1 MLLAGHFN
9 LINMTQTDN
18 IAEIEL
24 IYKPGISNKPLV
36 NSSLDAYNV
45 LIKFYP
51 ENRLQLQEHFVVA
64 YLNRYNRVLGVMQH
78 TSGGITGTVADMRL
92 IYGAALKAAASGII
106 ISHNHP
112 SGNLKVSNRDR
123 ETTLKFRDA
132 GDLLDIKLLDHII
145 VGLDGQFLSFADE
158 GL

>member
-1 MLLAGHFN
+1 
-9 LINMTQTDN
+9 
-18 IAEIEL
+18 
-24 IYKPGISNKPLV
+24 LV

-78 TSGGITGTVADMRL
+78 TTGGITGTVTDIRL
-92 IYGAALKAAASGII
+92 VYAAALKAAACGII

-112 SGNLKVSNRDR
+112 SGNLKVSARDQ
-123 ETTLKFRDA
+123 ETTLKFRHA
-132 GDLLDIKLLDHII
+132 GDLLNVKLLDHII
-145 VGLDGQFLSFADE
+145 IGLNGQF
-158 GL
+158 

>member
-1 MLLAGHFN
+1 MK
-9 LINMTQTDN
+9 QTDN

-24 IYKPGISNKPLV
+24 IYKPEISNKPLI
-36 NSSLDAYNV
+36 NSALDAYNV

-92 IYGAALKAAASGII
+92 IFGAALKAAASGII

-112 SGNLKVSNRDR
+112 SGNLKVSIRDR
-123 ETTLKFRDA
+123 ETTLKFREA
-132 GDLLDIKLLDHII
+132 GNLLDIKLLDHII